1 MQTPGWGPLFITL
14 AILAGCGR
22 GAAPVT
28 APPPAPP
35 PAARVDHLAAA
46 ALLADVRWLADPAR
60 AGRGSRTDDAGAT
73 AAWLE
78 QQLGRA
84 GYTVTR
90 VPIPDLPAQVDV
102 VATYPGTA
110 PRAPALLIVAHYDHL
125 GIVAGA
131 IHPGADDNASGVAVA
146 LGVARALVAERRVA
160 RPITFVFTGGEE
172 LGLFG
177 SRAYAAA
184 PLRPLAETRAVV
196 NLDMVGRRFFEQVVD
211 RDAAIG
217 AVGLGD
223 DAALAAAA
231 ERAAR
236 RAGLAIVRVSPALLT
251 AIGQGLSG
259 DDWSFRRP
267 GLPAVHFSTGL
278 HDDYHAPTDTVAHID
293 PAQLA
298 RTAALVHA
306 LVEELDGEVTR
317 PAARPGR
324 ASP

>member
-1 MQTPGWGPLFITL
+1 M
-14 AILAGCGR
+14 
-22 GAAPVT
+22 
-28 APPPAPP
+28 
-35 PAARVDHLAAA
+35 
-46 ALLADVRWLADPAR
+46 RWLADPAR

-110 PRAPALLIVAHYDHL
+110 PRVPALLIVAHYDHL

-131 IHPGADDNASGVAVA
+131 IHLGADDNASGVAVA
-146 LGVARALVAERRVA
+146 LGVARAGGRAPGRAGRSRSCSPAA
-160 RPITFVFTGGEE
+160 RSS
-172 LGLFG
+172 GLFG

-251 AIGQGLSG
+251 AIGQGLRG

-278 HDDYHAPTDTVAHID
+278 HDDHHAPTDTVAYID

-306 LVEELDGEVTR
+306 LEEEPRRRGNAR